1 MEPSMLPCG
10 TPAVTVHEGER
21 HPSMTTYCLR
31 SLRLLRR
38 KSSSWPYIPETFSFV
53 KRRSWSMESNAFL
66 QSINTCSVALFLSK
80 SRSSWSIS
88 RMWAG
93 ILERKVDHPS
103 RRLIYYCPLDFV
115 VGAFSIRHRWGF
127 TLHETRYVRV
137 VCSTLE
143 CHFCH
148 CLVSTLIRTIFSGWR
163 PQKIA
168 Y

>member
-38 KSSSWPYIPETFSFV
+38 KSSS
-53 KRRSWSMESNAFL
+53 
-66 QSINTCSVALFLSK
+66 
-80 SRSSWSIS
+80 
-88 RMWAG
+88 
-93 ILERKVDHPS
+93 
-103 RRLIYYCPLDFV
+103 
-115 VGAFSIRHRWGF
+115 IRHRRGF

-148 CLVSTLIRTIFSGWR
+148 CLVPTLIRTIFPGGGCKRSLIENEVYG
-163 PQKIA
+163 A
-168 Y
+168 